1 MTLIKDTI
9 NYYYTQTDDTYMQ
22 MSNENLV
29 ELCKKNKSYAK
40 AFSALFCK
48 NAGKTFSQYNKY
60 KSIVDENDAI
70 SLLTQA
76 IMEAITGY
84 DTNKKAQFV
93 TLLWETFK
101 RALISEGIR
110 VNRFKN
116 RINNCTYELNSAV
129 NYSNEGKLN
138 GLRLLIEIDN
148 NINPLEKNFLQMYLN
163 GETMEHMR
171 KVLGISIEKLR
182 ELKNSFA
189 SRKELF
195 YLLEE

>member
-84 DTNKKAQFV
+84 DANKKAQFV

>member
-129 NYSNEGKLN
+129 NYSNECKLN

>member
-9 NYYYTQTDDTYMQ
+9 NYYYTQTDDTYMR

-84 DTNKKAQFV
+84 DANKKAQFV

>member
-76 IMEAITGY
+76 IMEAIAGY
-84 DTNKKAQFV
+84 NANKKAQFV

-129 NYSNEGKLN
+129 NYSNESKLN

-182 ELKNSFA
+182 ALKNSFA